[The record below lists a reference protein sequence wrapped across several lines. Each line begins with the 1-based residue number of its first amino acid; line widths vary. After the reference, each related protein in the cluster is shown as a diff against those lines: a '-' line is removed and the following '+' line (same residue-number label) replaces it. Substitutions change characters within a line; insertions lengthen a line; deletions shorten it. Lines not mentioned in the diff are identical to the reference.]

1 VGVYILEENFMQK
14 IKLRIECTAQL
25 AEEIKRELALADCPL
40 AEILKKAEIIS
51 VDKPKKDPK

>member
-1 VGVYILEENFMQK
+1 MQK